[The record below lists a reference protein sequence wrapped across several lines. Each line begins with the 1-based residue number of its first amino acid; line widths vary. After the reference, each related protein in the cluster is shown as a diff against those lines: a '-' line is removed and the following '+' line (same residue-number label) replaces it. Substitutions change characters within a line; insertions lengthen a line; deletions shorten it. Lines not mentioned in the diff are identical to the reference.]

1 MTTLIQVGDRVR
13 LSRKHGMLQGCTG
26 EVVGIVRNKD
36 AYLFIVEMRGIN
48 DNVIE
53 MLLLPD
59 DFDQV
64 TP

>member
-1 MTTLIQVGDRVR
+1 
-13 LSRKHGMLQGCTG
+13 MLQGCTG
-26 EVVGIVRNKD
+26 EVVGIVGGNKEAD
-36 AYLFIVEMRGIN
+36 LFIVEMRGIN

-53 MLLLPD
+53 VVLRLE